1 MVYCNRVIKMS
12 KGYKITEGQ
21 VAEIKRQRRL
31 NKDKIVDKRLR
42 AVQLRGEGL
51 SDKEIAA
58 IVEAHPTVVSRWVCK
73 YVKDGISALLKG
85 KRAGNRRNMPLT
97 EEVKFIAE
105 FKEKAAKGHLV
116 TVKEI
121 KIAYC
126 EKIGH
131 QCGKGQIYRV
141 LKRQGWR
148 KVVPR
153 KEHPNK
159 ASEAEIEASKK
170 LTFG

>member
-1 MVYCNRVIKMS
+1 M
-12 KGYKITEGQ
+12 
-21 VAEIKRQRRL
+21 AEIKRRRKL
-31 NKDKIVDKRLR
+31 NCDKVVDKRLR

-51 SDKEIAA
+51 GDKEIAA

-73 YVKDGISALLKG
+73 YVKDGISGLLKG
-85 KRAGNRRNMPLT
+85 NYVGNRRNLPL
-97 EEVKFIAE
+97 EEEIKFIAE

-141 LKRQGWR
+141 LERQGWR

>member
-1 MVYCNRVIKMS
+1 MPKT
-12 KGYKITEGQ
+12 YKITQEQ
-21 VAEIKRQRRL
+21 VAEIKEYRKTI
-31 NKDKIVDKRLR
+31 KDKEVDKRFR
-42 AVQLRGEGL
+42 AVQLRGEGY
-51 SDKEIAA
+51 DNHGIAV
-58 IVEAHPTVVSRWVCK
+58 IVEAHPTVVSRWVCN
-73 YVKDGISALLKG
+73 YVSGGISALLKRNRSG
-85 KRAGNRRNMPLT
+85 GGRRNLSLAEETEFIAGFKKRA
-97 EEVKFIAE
+97 
-105 FKEKAAKGHLV
+105 EKGELV

-148 KVVPR
+148 KIVPR

-159 ASEAEIEASKK
+159 ATEAEIEASKK

>member
-1 MVYCNRVIKMS
+1 MS
-12 KGYKITEGQ
+12 KAYKITEEQ
-21 VAEIKRQRRL
+21 MNEIRTIRKI
-31 NKDKIVDKRLR
+31 NKNKNVEKRLR
-42 AVQLRGEGL
+42 SVQLRGEGY

-58 IVEAHPTVVSRWVCK
+58 MVEAHPKVVSRWICK
-73 YVKDGISALLKG
+73 YVKNGIEGLKKG
-85 KRAGNRRNMPLT
+85 KRGGNRRNLSL
-97 EEVKFIAE
+97 EEEKKFISG
-105 FKEKAAKGHLV
+105 FKEKAEKGHCV

-131 QCGKGQIYRV
+131 TCGKGQIYRV
-141 LKRQGWR
+141 LARQEWR

-153 KEHPNK
+153 KEHPSK